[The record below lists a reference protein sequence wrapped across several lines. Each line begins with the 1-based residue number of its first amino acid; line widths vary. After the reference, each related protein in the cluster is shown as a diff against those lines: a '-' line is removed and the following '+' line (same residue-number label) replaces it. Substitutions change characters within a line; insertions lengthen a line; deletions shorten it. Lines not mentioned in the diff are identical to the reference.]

1 MHKTMWHCKLFQTPS
16 LNINK
21 RSVATNNHSSE
32 TLLQRLI
39 VTKCSLKLLTLLQR
53 LIVTKCSLKLLT
65 LLQRLIVTKCS
76 LKLLTLLQ
84 RLIVTKCD
92 CAISLVFVSIK
103 GLWWTLTHSKP
114 FQTPFENTMSL
125 CENLLSK
132 QMYLKQSW
140 MEPNYGFFQRHFV
153 IFVSFVFFWI
163 LLYFF
168 GTSSVCR
175 I

>member
-32 TLLQRLI
+32 
-39 VTKCSLKLLTLLQR
+39 
-53 LIVTKCSLKLLT
+53 T

-140 MEPNYGFFQRHFV
+140 MEPNYGFFSAAFFL

-163 LLYFF
+163 LLFF
-168 GTSSVCR
+168 WHIIR
-175 I
+175 LQDLKKIL